1 MISAIIDSMKTKEEL
16 ILKLEASREAFS
28 AALEGLP
35 DEAYLE
41 TGILED
47 WTLKDILAHLTMW
60 EAQVI
65 TLLFRAYTKPK
76 PNTVHFG
83 KETTDELNA
92 RWFAQNRDRD
102 LELVL
107 DDFEGV
113 RNQTIRR
120 LEDFPGKDLF
130 NLQAFDWLEGQALWK
145 WIAEE
150 TYEHEEDHR
159 GQITAWRKEK
169 GY

>member
-1 MISAIIDSMKTKEEL
+1 MKTKEEL
-16 ILKLEASREAFS
+16 IRKLESSREEFS
-28 AALEGLP
+28 ASIEGLP
-35 DEAYLE
+35 EEAYIE
-41 TGILED
+41 TGILD
-47 WTLKDILAHLTMW
+47 NWSLKDILAHLTMW

-76 PNTVHFG
+76 PGTVHFG
-83 KETTDELNA
+83 QETTDELNE
-92 RWFAQNRDRD
+92 RWFNQNKDRT
-102 LELVL
+102 LEQVL

-120 LEDFPGKDLF
+120 LEDFSEKDLF
-130 NLQAFDWLEGQALWK
+130 NVKAFDWLDGQALWQ

-159 GQITAWRKEK
+159 GQILSWRQSQ